1 MKIIIAHNLY
11 QQPGGEDVVVRQ
23 EMQMLRDAGHQV
35 LLYQRSNDET
45 EEFTG
50 VKRLMLFAHT
60 TWSSDTRR
68 EFEELLTRERPDV
81 VHVHNTF
88 IMISPSIY
96 EACKHAGVP
105 VVQTL
110 HNYRLFC
117 PAHTFLRNGLPCEDC
132 VTGSLLSSIRHRC
145 YRGSASATVA
155 VATMLTVNHKRGTY
169 QNDVRRYIALTEFAR
184 NKFVECGLSA
194 EKLVVKPNFID
205 PDPGERQSIANY
217 AVFMGRLTPE
227 KGVATALKAWKV
239 LPPEMELKLIGDGP
253 SLSDLRQVAKDLKLR
268 NVTFL
273 GRLPRE
279 NAFEYLANA
288 RFLLFPSEWYESF
301 PMTIL
306 EAYAHGVPVVA
317 SRLGVMPE
325 IVKDKQTGLLFEPRN
340 PESLARLVKSFWDN
354 PALIRQLGRNARR
367 DYELLYTADENY
379 RQLMAIYNEA
389 LQKQPEVVHSSAA

>member
-1 MKIIIAHNLY
+1 MKIIIVHNLY

-35 LLYQRSNDET
+35 LLYERSNHEV
-45 EEFTG
+45 EKFTG
-50 VKRLMLFAHT
+50 VQQLTLFAHT
-60 TWSSDTRR
+60 TWSPDTRR
-68 EFEELLTRERPDV
+68 EFEELLSRARPDV

-88 IMISPSIY
+88 VMISPSIY

-117 PAHTFLRNGLPCEDC
+117 PASTFFRDGLPCEDC
-132 VTGSLLSSIRHRC
+132 ISGSLLSSVLHRC
-145 YRGSASATVA
+145 YRGSASATAA

-169 QNDVRRYIALTEFAR
+169 ENDINRYIALTNFAR
-184 NKFVECGLSA
+184 DKFIECGLPA
-194 EKLVVKPNFID
+194 EKVAVKPNFVY
-205 PDPGERQSIANY
+205 PDPGERQSIGNW

-227 KGVATALKAWKV
+227 KGVATALKAWKL

-253 SLSDLRQVAKDLKLR
+253 SLHDLQQIAKDLELK

-273 GRLPRE
+273 GRLPRQQ
-279 NAFEYLANA
+279 AFDYLAHA

-317 SRLGVMPE
+317 SRMGVMPE
-325 IVKDKQTGLLFEPRN
+325 IVKENQTGLLFEPRN
-340 PESLARLVKSFWDN
+340 PESLAALVESLWKETG
-354 PALIRQLGRNARR
+354 LIRQLSQNARR
-367 DYELLYTADENY
+367 EYEMFYTADENY
-379 RQLMAIYNEA
+379 RQLMVIYNEVLA
-389 LQKQPEVVHSSAA
+389 KQSQAVRCSAA

>member
-23 EMQMLRDAGHQV
+23 EMQILRSAGHEV
-35 LLYQRSNDET
+35 LLYERSNHEA
-45 EEFTG
+45 ESFSG
-50 VKRLMLFAHT
+50 IKRLTLFAHT
-60 TWSSDTRR
+60 TWSTDTLR
-68 EFEELLTRERPDV
+68 EFEKLLLRERPDL

-88 IMISPSIY
+88 VMISPSIY

-117 PAHTFLRNGLPCEDC
+117 PAGTFLRNGLPCEDC
-132 VTGSLLSSIRHRC
+132 VTGSPFSSVRHRC
-145 YRGSASATVA
+145 YRKSASATAA
-155 VATMLTVNHKRGTY
+155 VATMLAINHQRGTY
-169 QNDVRRYIALTEFAR
+169 ENDINRYIALTDFAR
-184 NKFVECGLSA
+184 RKFVECGLPA
-194 EKLVVKPNFID
+194 QKVAVKPNFVH

-227 KGVATALKAWKV
+227 KGLATALKAWKL
-239 LPPEMELKLIGDGP
+239 LPSEMELKVLGDGP
-253 SLSDLRQVAKDLKLR
+253 SLHELQQAAKNLELS

-273 GRLPRE
+273 GRLSRQQ
-279 NAFEYLANA
+279 AFEYLANA

-317 SRLGVMPE
+317 SRIGVMPE
-325 IVKDKQTGLLFEPRN
+325 IVKESQTGMIFEPRN
-340 PESLARLVKSFWDN
+340 AESLARLVESFWSETG
-354 PALIRQLGRNARR
+354 LIRQLGHNARR
-367 DYELLYTADENY
+367 EYEMFYTAEKNY
-379 RQLMAIYNEA
+379 RQLMAIYNDA
-389 LQKQPEVVHSSAA
+389 LGRPQDSVSSLAA

>member
-35 LLYQRSNDET
+35 LHYMRSNDET
-45 EEFTG
+45 QEFTG

-68 EFEELLTRERPDV
+68 EFAELLSSERPDL

-88 IMISPSIY
+88 VMISPSIY

-110 HNYRLFC
+110 HNYRLYC

-132 VTGSLLSSIRHRC
+132 VTGSLLSSVRHRC
-145 YRGSASATVA
+145 YRGSASATAA

-169 QNDVRRYIALTEFAR
+169 RNDVQRYIALTAFAR
-184 NKFVECGLSA
+184 DKFVECGLPA
-194 EKLVVKPNFID
+194 EKVVVKPNFIG
-205 PDPGERQSIANY
+205 PDPGERQSVGDY

-227 KGVATALKAWKV
+227 KGVATALRAWQF
-239 LPPEMELKLIGDGP
+239 LPPEFELKVIGDGP
-253 SLSDLRQVAKDLKLR
+253 SLEDFRQMASDLKLR

-279 NAFEYLANA
+279 QAFEYLASA

-325 IVKDKQTGLLFEPRN
+325 IVKDKKVGLLFEPRN
-340 PESLARLVKSFWDN
+340 PNSLAELVEGIWNDK
-354 PALIRQLGRNARR
+354 ALIRRLGQNARR
-367 DYELLYTADENY
+367 EYETLYTADENY
-379 RQLMAIYNEA
+379 RQLIAIYNEV
-389 LQKQPEVVHSSAA
+389 LQRQPEVVHSSVV

>member
-11 QQPGGEDVVVRQ
+11 QQPGGEDVVVQQ

-35 LLYQRSNDET
+35 VHYERSNHET
-45 EEFTG
+45 EKFTG
-50 VKRLMLFAHT
+50 TKLVTLFAHT
-60 TWSSDTRR
+60 TWSTDTRR
-68 EFEELLTRERPDV
+68 EFETLLLRERPDV

-88 IMISPSIY
+88 VMISPSIY

-117 PAHTFLRNGLPCEDC
+117 PASTFLRNGLPCEDC
-132 VTGSLLSSIRHRC
+132 VTGSLLSSVRHRC
-145 YRGSASATVA
+145 YRGSTGASAA
-155 VATMLTVNHKRGTY
+155 AATMLAVNHKRGTY
-169 QNDVRRYIALTEFAR
+169 ENDITRYIALTNFAR
-184 NKFVECGLSA
+184 DKFVECGLPA
-194 EKLVVKPNFID
+194 EKMLVKPNFVH
-205 PDPGERQSIANY
+205 PDPGERQLIGNG

-227 KGVATALKAWKV
+227 KGMATALKAWKL
-239 LPPEMELKLIGDGP
+239 LPPEMELKVIGDGP
-253 SLSDLRQVAKDLKLR
+253 SLDDLRRIAMDLRLK

-273 GRLPRE
+273 GRLPRQR
-279 NAFEYLANA
+279 AFEYLANA

-317 SRLGVMPE
+317 ARMGVMPE
-325 IVKDKQTGLLFEPRN
+325 IVKENQIGLLYEPRN
-340 PESLARLVKSFWDN
+340 PQSLAEVVEGLWRNIGW
-354 PALIRQLGRNARR
+354 IRQLSKNARR
-367 DYELLYTADENY
+367 EYETLYTAEENY

-389 LQKQPEVVHSSAA
+389 LGKQPEAVRSSAA

>member
-1 MKIIIAHNLY
+1 MKIIMAHNLY
-11 QQPGGEDVVVRQ
+11 QQPGGEDVVVQQ

-35 LLYQRSNDET
+35 VFYERSNHDT
-45 EEFTG
+45 DNFTG
-50 VKRLMLFAHT
+50 VKRLTLFAHT

-68 EFEELLTRERPDV
+68 EFEELLLRERPDV

-88 IMISPSIY
+88 VMISPSIY
-96 EACKHAGVP
+96 EACKNAGVP

-117 PAHTFLRNGLPCEDC
+117 PASTFCRDGLPCEDC
-132 VTGSLLSSIRHRC
+132 VSGSLLSSVRHRC
-145 YRGSASATVA
+145 YRGSAGATAA

-169 QNDVRRYIALTEFAR
+169 ANDINRYIALTEFAR
-184 NKFVECGLSA
+184 DKFIECGLPA
-194 EKLVVKPNFID
+194 AKMVVKPNFVY
-205 PDPGERQSIANY
+205 PDPGERQSIGNW

-227 KGVATALKAWKV
+227 KGVATALKAWKL

-253 SLSDLRQVAKDLKLR
+253 SLDELRQLAKELELK

-273 GRLPRE
+273 GRLPRQE
-279 NAFEYLANA
+279 AFEYLAKA

-317 SRLGVMPE
+317 SRMGVMPE
-325 IVKDKQTGLLFEPRN
+325 IVKEKRTGLLFEPRN
-340 PESLARLVKSFWDN
+340 PESLAEVVKNVWN
-354 PALIRQLGRNARR
+354 ETELIEQLSRNSRR
-367 DYELLYTADENY
+367 EYEKFYTADENY
-379 RQLMAIYNEA
+379 RQLMAIYNEV
-389 LQKQPEVVHSSAA
+389 LEKQPEAACSLGA